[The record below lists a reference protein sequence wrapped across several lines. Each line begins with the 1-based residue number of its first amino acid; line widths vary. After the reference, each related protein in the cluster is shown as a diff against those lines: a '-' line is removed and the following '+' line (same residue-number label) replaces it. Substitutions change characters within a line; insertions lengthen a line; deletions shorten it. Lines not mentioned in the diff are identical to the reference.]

1 MNSHRPNSFIIS
13 ASDHGTMI
21 VNRNDYREQENG
33 VIGVGAQ
40 ILNTQSFDKRE
51 VELVLRILR
60 KRREIYGS
68 GVIALD
74 CGANIGVHTI
84 EWAKTMYGW
93 GNVHAFE
100 AQERLFYA
108 LAGNIAVNNCANA
121 RATWAAVGKLD
132 GTIGVPILNY
142 DRPASFG
149 SLELRASK
157 SNEDIG
163 QPVDYASSKTQKTP
177 LVSLD
182 SQSFKRVD
190 FIKIDVEGM
199 ELEVLTGAKKIL
211 RKSRPVML
219 IEQIKADTNQLEQ
232 FLTNAGYHYYPVG
245 LNLLAVHQTD
255 QMEIISKNSAPNNG
269 KSRSSGA

>member
-1 MNSHRPNSFIIS
+1 MTSDRPNSFIIS

-21 VNRNDYREQENG
+21 VNRNDYREQEDG

-40 ILNTQSFDKRE
+40 ILETQSFDKRE

-60 KRREIYGS
+60 RRRDIYGS
-68 GVIALD
+68 GVVALD

-84 EWAKTMYGW
+84 EWAKMMYGW
-93 GNVHAFE
+93 GKVHAFE

-108 LAGNIAVNNCANA
+108 LAGNIAINNCSNA
-121 RATWAAVGKLD
+121 RATWAAVGKSN
-132 GTIGVPILNY
+132 GTIGVPVLNY

-163 QPVDYASSKTQKTP
+163 QPVDYASSATQTTP
-177 LVSLD
+177 LVALD
-182 SQSFKRVD
+182 GQNFKRVD

-199 ELEVLTGAKKIL
+199 ELEVLNGARKLLK
-211 RKSRPVML
+211 KSRPVML
-219 IEQIKADTNQLEQ
+219 IEQIKTDRGQLEQ
-232 FLTNAGYHYYPVG
+232 FLKDAGYQHYMVG
-245 LNLLAVHQTD
+245 LNVLAVHKTD
-255 QMEIISKNSAPNNG
+255 KMEIISKNSMPN
-269 KSRSSGA
+269 R